1 MPKAMVSMPQVL
13 RLDDRNQCE
22 PTHEVGARIVASF
35 PIDFCPTKSSA
46 QPQRDDELL
55 GRCRY
60 FETTHP
66 KPNWRMVSRL
76 LPFVSTPMLYRNTAH
91 LRN

>member
-1 MPKAMVSMPQVL
+1 MVMLCNSEFQPRTDVASSRTPRLRSNLIPNPMPKAMVSMPQVW
-13 RLDDRNQCE
+13 RIDDRNQCE

-55 GRCRY
+55 G
-60 FETTHP
+60 
-66 KPNWRMVSRL
+66 
-76 LPFVSTPMLYRNTAH
+76 
-91 LRN
+91 